1 MRTLSDSQLVNVNGG
16 IDSGS
21 ICGAMVAA
29 TIGSWFLFGP
39 LAGSLVFMFTP
50 SACALDYGFN

>member
-1 MRTLSDSQLVNVNGG
+1 MKRFSDSQLANISGG
-16 IDSGS
+16 IDDGS

-29 TIGSWFLFGP
+29 TIGSWLLFGP

-50 SACALDYGFN
+50 SACALDYAF

>member
-1 MRTLSDSQLVNVNGG
+1 MQRFSDSQLANIGGG
-16 IDSGS
+16 IDDGS

-29 TIGSWFLFGP
+29 TIGSWLLFGP

-50 SACALDYGFN
+50 SACALDYGF